1 MIDSQLVLLESQEK
15 QRMHFSSWV
24 FMTSLQPRQAH
35 FSYRIKA
42 EELGE
47 HTFLHPDLLSKD
59 WDKMDLKQLR
69 KEEISAG

>member
-1 MIDSQLVLLESQEK
+1 
-15 QRMHFSSWV
+15 MHFSSSAFV
-24 FMTSLQPRQAH
+24 ASLQPRQAH
-35 FSYRIKA
+35 PSRRIKA